1 MDPIDPTS
9 WAAMHLTMIL
19 TITLVQMWVVY
30 ALSDASNPTPGLG
43 LYTVYFMAALLG
55 WLAFTLQQA
64 ADIPMAVDVPSVAA
78 ILNSYILFLAAG
90 ARAEESRGRVV
101 LGIACLAACLSVF
114 FVPPQR
120 MFIIQSA
127 AAALFFAGVAVL
139 CLLRGSRKANT
150 GDFIGALAA
159 LIMVFGIPI
168 ALYQWLVAGDY
179 SQARAIG
186 VGVHGI
192 AYVLI
197 AMGFLASVLIEYQQH
212 LSHLA
217 TQDPLTR
224 LLNRRGLE
232 SALHVT
238 FAQSARQQLLTSAI
252 MLDIDRLKEINDN
265 FGPEVGDQVI
275 RQIAQYLQRM
285 SRSSDVLARTG
296 GDEYLLILPD
306 TALDDARGL
315 AERIRLHIA
324 EQPFVVNQQQLVVTI
339 SLGVAGVQG
348 QVDLDKLASEANRA
362 MNLAKQGGANR
373 VASVESKPIHLRT
386 TAAEV

>member
-1 MDPIDPTS
+1 MDQIDPTS
-9 WAAMHLTMIL
+9 WAVMHLSMIL
-19 TITLVQMWVVY
+19 LITCVQMLVVY

-78 ILNSYILFLAAG
+78 ILNSYILFTAAG
-90 ARAEESRGRVV
+90 ARAEEHRGRIVFGVV
-101 LGIACLAACLSVF
+101 CLCACLSVF
-114 FVPPQR
+114 FVTPQR
-120 MFIIQSA
+120 MFVVQSTA
-127 AAALFFAGVAVL
+127 AATFFAGVAVL
-139 CLLRGSRKANT
+139 CFLRGSRKANT
-150 GDFIGALAA
+150 GDFIGAAA
-159 LIMVFGIPI
+159 AMVMVVGIPV
-168 ALYQWLVAGDY
+168 ALYQALVAGDY
-179 SQARAIG
+179 GQARALG
-186 VGVHGI
+186 VGIHGI

-224 LLNRRGLE
+224 LLNQRGLE

-238 FAQSARQQLLTSAI
+238 LAQSARQQLQTSAI
-252 MLDIDRLKEINDN
+252 LLDIDHLKEINDN
-265 FGPEVGDQVI
+265 FGQEVGDQVI
-275 RQIAQYLQRM
+275 RQVAQYLQRA

-296 GDEYLLILPD
+296 GDEYLMILPD
-306 TALDDARGL
+306 TALDDARNL
-315 AERIRLHIA
+315 AERIRANIA
-324 EQPFVVNQQQLVVTI
+324 DQPLVVKQQPLAVTI
-339 SLGVAGVQG
+339 SLGVASVQG
-348 QVDLDKLASEANRA
+348 EVDLDRLASEANRA
-362 MNLAKQGGANR
+362 MNLAKQGGNNR